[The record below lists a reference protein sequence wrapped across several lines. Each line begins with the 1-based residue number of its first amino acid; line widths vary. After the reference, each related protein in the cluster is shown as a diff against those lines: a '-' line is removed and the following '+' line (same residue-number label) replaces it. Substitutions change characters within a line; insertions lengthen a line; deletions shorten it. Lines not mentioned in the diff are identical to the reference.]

1 MPKNKIFI
9 AFEGID
15 GSGKYTQAIKI
26 KNFYENLNYI
36 VGFSSEPND
45 NEFGGSP
52 LGKTIRKMLKGEL
65 KKPAHPLEFQRIYVA
80 DRFQDSVSFITPFL
94 EGDENPRAYV
104 IERFKMSTFAYG
116 MLSGAS
122 PEIIAEMHNAV
133 GGTLIPE
140 PDAYIFIDIS
150 AEEAMKRIEVRGAQ
164 KEHFEKKEFL
174 EKIRNNYLSLST
186 SKYFS
191 DTAILINGEQT
202 QENVFE
208 DVKKALKERN
218 LTP

>member
-1 MPKNKIFI
+1 
-9 AFEGID
+9 
-15 GSGKYTQAIKI
+15 
-26 KNFYENLNYI
+26 
-36 VGFSSEPND
+36 
-45 NEFGGSP
+45 
-52 LGKTIRKMLKGEL
+52 
-65 KKPAHPLEFQRIYVA
+65 
-80 DRFQDSVSFITPFL
+80 
-94 EGDENPRAYV
+94 
-104 IERFKMSTFAYG
+104 MSTFAYG

-150 AEEAMKRIEVRGAQ
+150 AEEAMKRIEGRGAQ